1 MRSIKLAI
9 LGLGTVGAGTVKLLQ
24 ENLTEIKR
32 RTGCDIEITHVG
44 TRRDRPDLNL
54 EGVKQSSDLLEIV
67 RQPDVDIV
75 IEVIGGIDFAE
86 KLMIEAIKHGKHI
99 VTANKALIAEKGNEL
114 FALADEAGVFIAYE
128 AAVAGGIPI
137 IKVMRESLAANQIER
152 LAGIINGTGNFILS
166 EMQSGSTF
174 ETALAQ
180 AQELGY
186 AEADPTFDVQGIDA
200 AHKLTILASI
210 AFGIPL
216 QFDKVFCEGIDVIQQ
231 ADVEYARELGFS
243 IKHLGL
249 AIRQTT
255 QEQNKIELR
264 VHPTLIPTHRLITH
278 VSGVKNAVMVKS
290 DALGNSMYYG
300 AGAGAGPT
308 ASAIVADV
316 MDLVR
321 ALANPGAANQLVP
334 HLAFQPDQI
343 SELPIADISE
353 VVSAYYLRLTAI
365 DELGVL
371 TRVTRILSD
380 HGINIES
387 IIQKRTHDNQAVPI
401 IITTQTVL
409 ESKIDAAIR
418 ALESLEAINSPIVRL
433 RIEEL
438 N

>member
-1 MRSIKLAI
+1 
-9 LGLGTVGAGTVKLLQ
+9 
-24 ENLTEIKR
+24 LTEIKR

-86 KLMIEAIKHGKHI
+86 ELMVEAIKHGKHI

-114 FALADEAGVFIAYE
+114 FALADKAGVFIAYE

-166 EMQSGSTF
+166 EMQSGASF

-216 QFDKVFCEGIDVIQQ
+216 QFDKVFCEGIDIIQQ

-249 AIRQTT
+249 AIRQTG

-353 VVSAYYLRLTAI
+353 VISAYYLRLTTI

-387 IIQKRTHDNQAVPI
+387 IIQKRTQNNQAVPI
-401 IITTQTVL
+401 IITTQRVL

-418 ALESLEAINSPIVRL
+418 ALESLEAVNTPIVRL

>member
-32 RTGCDIEITHVG
+32 RTGCDIEIPHVG

-166 EMQSGSTF
+166 EMQSGATF

-216 QFDKVFCEGIDVIQQ
+216 QFNKVFCEGIDVIQQ

-249 AIRQTT
+249 AIRQTS

>member
-166 EMQSGSTF
+166 EMQSGATF

-216 QFDKVFCEGIDVIQQ
+216 QFNKVFCEGIDVIQQ

-249 AIRQTT
+249 AIRQTS

>member
-166 EMQSGSTF
+166 EMQSGATF

-255 QEQNKIELR
+255 QDQNKIELR

>member
-86 KLMIEAIKHGKHI
+86 ELMVEAIKHGKHI

-114 FALADEAGVFIAYE
+114 FALADKAGVFIAYE

-166 EMQSGSTF
+166 EMQSGASF

>member
-44 TRRDRPDLNL
+44 PRRDRPDLNL

-137 IKVMRESLAANQIER
+137 IKVMRESLA
-152 LAGIINGTGNFILS
+152 GIINGTGNFILS
-166 EMQSGSTF
+166 EMQSGATF

-216 QFDKVFCEGIDVIQQ
+216 QFNKVFCEGIDVIQQ

-249 AIRQTT
+249 AIRQTS